1 MRWIITVNKIYT
13 IVLINLVT
21 QPFAKYTFLK
31 WMIFSKLYKQQ
42 NTSAV
47 KFSHLIWRSK
57 RLNLGLKN
65 ITTMYCFCEEG

>member
-47 KFSHLIWRSK
+47 KF
-57 RLNLGLKN
+57 
-65 ITTMYCFCEEG
+65 